1 MDSIPIIKTSKF
13 LASGGDDEQCEALKD
28 GVSHFGLAIILDER
42 VEPGL
47 PVKYRDT
54 MQEVFQLPD
63 EIKRQYIQPKVG
75 DKQLYENGWRPPRT
89 EKARRRD
96 EVLHLIPEGA
106 KPRDPPDR
114 DPKERAMYP
123 FGNLGRKSNYPM
135 IDHAEPI
142 IVKEVEGYREN
153 SEAWGR
159 TMYMVM
165 MTIAQMLAVGF
176 GEPRD
181 LFSSLLEH
189 GPLRLAPTGLDL
201 TKYGA
206 PGTVAAGFHN
216 DLSCFTMHGMSN
228 WPGLWAWTRLFEK
241 YAVRLPGEQYLLL
254 QVGRVLEHL
263 TAGMVKRGYHEVV
276 IGPDKQD
283 LLRAMIAAGQKP
295 WRVTTTSFYNIA
307 TEEWIEP
314 KGSFARLE
322 SAEKYQNE
330 RILCGDH
337 MMNKILGK
345 TAAEAA

>member
-1 MDSIPIIKTSKF
+1 VEQIPIIKTSKF
-13 LASGGDDEQCEALKD
+13 LATGADDEQCVALKD
-28 GVSHFGLAIILDER
+28 GVSHYGLAIILDER

-47 PVKYRDT
+47 PVKYR
-54 MQEVFQLPD
+54 EVVREAFRLPR
-63 EIKRQYIQPKVG
+63 EIKEKYIQPPLEDGTQV
-75 DKQLYENGWRPPRT
+75 YENGWRPPFT
-89 EKARRRD
+89 EKPRRRD
-96 EVLHLIPEGA
+96 EVIHLIPDGA
-106 KPRDPPDR
+106 KPREPPSA
-114 DPKERAMYP
+114 DPKERIMYP
-123 FGNLGRKSNYPM
+123 FGKLRAQTDYPM
-135 IDHAEPI
+135 IDHAEPMVI
-142 IVKEVEGYREN
+142 REVEGYRET

-181 LFSSLLEH
+181 LFSSMLEY

-201 TKYGA
+201 SKWG

-241 YAVRLPGEQYLLL
+241 YAVRLPDERHLLL

-263 TAGMVKRGYHEVV
+263 TAGQVKRGYHEVV
-276 IGPDKQD
+276 MPPQAPTVD
-283 LLRAMIAAGQKP
+283 

-307 TEEWIEP
+307 TDRWIEP
-314 KGSFARLE
+314 VGGFAKLD
-322 SAEKYQNE
+322 SAEPYMRE
-330 RILCGDH
+330 RIVCGRH

-345 TAAEAA
+345 TAVRAA